1 MNHRA
6 IPALVVLLAGVV
18 GLVVVGGRA
27 SEPPEPVFAEPADP
41 WMPSVSDVETL
52 TGSWYCPGVPVTGDD
67 GVGGEVIVSNRGEE
81 AMTGRF
87 TVLTADG
94 VAADRGFEV
103 PARAQ
108 STIDVDSF
116 ATADFASV
124 VVEIDGGRGFVEQR
138 ALHPAG
144 DSVTPCSDRTSDE
157 WYLADGFTVD
167 GSVETIILTNPFDES
182 VVADLRFS
190 TELGESSPAAF
201 RGFTVPPRSVE
212 TVPIAELGARDEPI
226 IATAVTTTAGRLVV
240 GRAQHWVGGGRLG
253 YDVSLAS
260 PALGDQFW
268 FADGERGEGITEEY
282 AIYNPTDDDV
292 TVDVVFLGL
301 PADAD
306 LGNVEPIEVPARQ
319 VVVFE
324 PGAGSG
330 EESGDGGAGEGGGAG
345 GGIELPAGRHAAV
358 FSTLA
363 DPTVVVER
371 VMTRPAGDSVATS
384 VLLGARP
391 RADGYVASRWH
402 VGAGPEEPTSEAL
415 VLYNVDQAGASVTV
429 SAVGPDGPEP
439 VPSLTDIPVG
449 PGAVATVD
457 LEAEGVLGRELVIT
471 SSGRIF
477 VERHVSR
484 GDDLAG
490 RSVSWALPAD
500 L

>member
-27 SEPPEPVFAEPADP
+27 PEPSEPVFAEPADA

-52 TGSWYCPGVPVTGDD
+52 TGSWYCPGVPATGEE
-67 GVGGEVIVSNRGEE
+67 GVGGEVIISNRGAEP
-81 AMTGRF
+81 MTGRF
-87 TVLTADG
+87 TVLTEDG
-94 VAADRGFEV
+94 VVADRGFEV
-103 PARAQ
+103 PARSQ

-124 VVEIDGGRGFVEQR
+124 VVEIDGGRGFAEQR

-144 DSVTPCSDRTSDE
+144 DSVTPCSDRTSSE

-167 GSVETIILTNPFDES
+167 GSVETIVLTNPFDES

-190 TELGESSPAAF
+190 TEAGESSPAAF
-201 RGFTVPPRSVE
+201 RGFTIPPRSVE

-268 FADGERGEGITEEY
+268 FADGSTGEGITEEY

-306 LGNVEPIEVPARQ
+306 LGSVEPIDVPARQ

-324 PGAGSG
+324 PGTGSG
-330 EESGDGGAGEGGGAG
+330 DDEDGGDS
-345 GGIELPAGRHAAV
+345 GGIQLPEGRHAAV

-384 VLLGARP
+384 VLLGARARP
-391 RADGYVASRWH
+391 DGYVASRWH
-402 VGAGPEEPTSEAL
+402 LGVGPEEPTTDAL

-429 SAVGPDGPEP
+429 AAVGPDGPEP

-449 PGAVATVD
+449 PGAVATID
-457 LEAEGVLGRELVIT
+457 LEADGVLGRELVVT
-471 SSGRIF
+471 STSRIF

-500 L
+500 LQ